1 MGRQIDRLHSRNVHK
16 DFLLH
21 KVFINIYICVS
32 LSREGTE
39 KKTVL
44 DSVKKKGRGGGVSF
58 HFSTDPRNAGKVI
71 THTEKSTSL
80 YYFNP
85 QLEKYFLLIF
95 FNNFVLK

>member
-1 MGRQIDRLHSRNVHK
+1 MWMGRQIDRLHSRNVHK

-44 DSVKKKGRGGGVSF
+44 DSVKKKGRGGVF
-58 HFSTDPRNAGKVI
+58 LFI
-71 THTEKSTSL
+71 
-80 YYFNP
+80 FP
-85 QLEKYFLLIF
+85 QIHGTLAK
-95 FNNFVLK
+95 